1 MSTKLLP
8 VDIEDADD
16 GAGGG
21 VSAPAVRGG
30 AMDNVDIVDDDGG
43 EWPGP
48 VGAEAMPPSPQ
59 RDSVVQIIDD
69 GGESAYDDASVAGDD
84 VRTVQVDAGKKKPRK
99 RGGGARRPPP
109 ATPRRGTESTTVG
122 RSAPCSPGA
131 RETLHHTPGASEG
144 VRSRRH
150 RFR

>member
-21 VSAPAVRGG
+21 SRINAPMVRGG

-48 VGAEAMPPSPQ
+48 IGA
-59 RDSVVQIIDD
+59 IIDD

-84 VRTVQVDAGKKKPRK
+84 VRTVQVDAGKKKSRK
-99 RGGGARRPPP
+99 RGGGGKKA
-109 ATPRRGTESTTVG
+109 A
-122 RSAPCSPGA
+122 A
-131 RETLHHTPGASEG
+131 ASEPTK
-144 VRSRRH
+144 VVMDL
-150 RFR
+150 